1 MKAIRL
7 HGAKDARYEDV
18 PDPKPGPDDVLIKVK
33 AVAICGTDV
42 ELFDGTMFY
51 ITSGMAKYPFIPGHE
66 WSGEV
71 VEVGDNA
78 KGDFKP
84 GDAVV
89 GECSIGC
96 RTCKRCLSGNYHLCA
111 NRSETGLLKQPGGM
125 AEYIS
130 YPRFFL
136 HKVDGLSYE
145 QAAFIEPT
153 GIAVNPAKKAR
164 ISPADR
170 VAVMGPGPIGL
181 FAVQVAKAYGAKQ
194 VILVGGRKERLQAGL
209 GLGADLA
216 INYNDGDVVQQIRDA
231 TDGEMIDAV
240 IEAVGRKSVW
250 PMIAS
255 IAAPGARI
263 AMTGLFAGEI
273 CDVNFDPL
281 VVQEIAVL
289 GCLGAPGMWPEC
301 IALHQRGLVRTDKIV
316 THRLPLSDFAE
327 AIEISRG
334 RRGGAIKVVL
344 TP

>member
-7 HGAKDARYEDV
+7 HGPKDARYEDV
-18 PDPKPGPDDVLIKVK
+18 PDPKPGPDDVLVKVK

-71 VEVGDNA
+71 VEAGENA
-78 KGDFKP
+78 KADFKP

-96 RTCKRCLSGNYHLCA
+96 RKCKRCLAGNYHLCA
-111 NRSETGLLKQPGGM
+111 DRSETGLLKQPGGM

-153 GIAVNPAKKAR
+153 GIAVNPARKTR
-164 ISPADR
+164 ITPADR

-181 FAVQVAKAYGAKQ
+181 FAVQVARAYGAKQ
-194 VILVGGRKERLQAGL
+194 VILVGGSDSRLKAGL
-209 GLGADLA
+209 ELGADA
-216 INYNDGDVVQQIRDA
+216 VADYRKGDVGAQVREA
-231 TDGEMIDAV
+231 TGGEMVDAV

-255 IAAPGARI
+255 IVAPGARVG
-263 AMTGLFAGEI
+263 MTGLFAGEI

-281 VVQEIAVL
+281 VVQEISVL

-301 IALHQRGLVRTDKIV
+301 ISLHRKGLVRTDKII
-316 THRLPLSDFAE
+316 THRMALSDFAE
-327 AIEISRG
+327 AVEISRT
-334 RRGGAIKVVL
+334 RRDGAIKVVL

>member
-1 MKAIRL
+1 MKAIRI
-7 HGAKDARYEDV
+7 HGPKDARYEDI
-18 PDPKPGPDDVLIKVK
+18 PTPKPGPDDVLIKVK

-42 ELFDGTMFY
+42 ELFEGTMFY
-51 ITSGMAKYPFIPGHE
+51 ITSGLTKYPFIPGHE

-71 VEVGDNA
+71 VETGSNVTA
-78 KGDFKP
+78 FLP

-96 RTCKRCLSGNYHLCA
+96 RKCKRCQRGAYHLCA

-125 AEYIS
+125 AEYIC
-130 YPRFFL
+130 YPQHTL

-153 GIAVNPAKKAR
+153 GIAVNPAHKTS
-164 ISPADR
+164 ITPADR
-170 VAVMGPGPIGL
+170 VAIVGPGPIGL

-194 VILVGGRKERLQAGL
+194 VVLVGGSDSRLQTGL
-209 GLGADLA
+209 ALGADA
-216 INYNDGDVVQQIRDA
+216 VADYRNGDVAAQVREV
-231 TDGEMIDAV
+231 TGGEMVDVV

-255 IAAPGARI
+255 LVAPGARV

-281 VVQEIAVL
+281 VVQEISVL

-301 IALHQRGLVRTDKIV
+301 ISLHQRGLVRTDRIV
-316 THRLPLSDFAE
+316 THRMPLADFAE
-327 AIEISRG
+327 AVEISRT
-334 RRGGAIKVVL
+334 RRDGAIKFVL
-344 TP
+344 NP